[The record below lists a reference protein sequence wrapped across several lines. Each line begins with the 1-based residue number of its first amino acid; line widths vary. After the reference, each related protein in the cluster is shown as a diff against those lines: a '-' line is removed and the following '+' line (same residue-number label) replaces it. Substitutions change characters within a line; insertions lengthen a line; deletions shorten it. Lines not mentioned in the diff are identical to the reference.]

1 MTAPIAVLVRGP
13 QPHRALRWAAA
24 EAGRRGAELQALVDD
39 TPQQPATGSVFA
51 RAIAALRRAVPEL
64 PLTARGTGGPVVA
77 ALRTRSVDAGL
88 VVVPAGLPEVADVV
102 AQSYCP
108 VVTVPDEPPRV
119 GGPVLVGV
127 VPWTPE
133 AAVDL
138 AFAAAEDRRVGLVAV
153 RAWDDP
159 ALDLGLLRPDRIDR
173 WDGVEHRA
181 ARELELALSAQRVV
195 HPLVPVQPMVVQ
207 DGPTELLLA
216 LSTRAQ
222 LLVLGRSERG
232 ALLTGLAGSPVAEL
246 LGAVCCPVVVVPAD
260 GPPRAAWLP
269 GRARARALIRS

>member
-13 QPHRALRWAAA
+13 KPHRALQWAAV
-24 EAGRRGAELQALVDD
+24 EARRRGAQLQALVDD
-39 TPQQPATGSVFA
+39 TPQQSAAGSVFA
-51 RAIAALRRAVPEL
+51 RAIAAVRRTVPEL
-64 PLTARGTGGPVVA
+64 PLTARGTGGSIVA

-102 AQSYCP
+102 ARSYCP
-108 VVTVPDEPPRV
+108 VATVPDEPPRA
-119 GGPVLVGV
+119 GEPVVVGV

-133 AAVDL
+133 RAIDI
-138 AFAAAEDRRVGLVAV
+138 AFTVADDRRVKLLAV

-159 ALDLGLLRPDRIDR
+159 AVDLGLLRVDRIDR

-195 HPLVPVQPMVVQ
+195 HPDVPVQPMVVQ

-222 LLVLGRSERG
+222 LLVLGRSQRG

-246 LGAVCCPVVVVPAD
+246 LGAASCPIVVVPAD
-260 GPPRAAWLP
+260 GPPRSTWLP